1 MKYIFYSTTA
11 IPCET
16 DLAKAKEKLSFLGKP
31 KEYNCFHHDFKGFK
45 IENIFNDNLFVEE
58 INETIHFKCDVIIL
72 QFAFI
77 YTQFQFEV
85 SDSSSFGEILLN
97 DEKGNNF
104 YFKPR
109 EELKKIKIESL
120 HDIQTKLLLFNFYNI
135 ESFQDNFK
143 KFDVTLSL
151 HQQAPIIKDAIKK
164 HTLAIPS
171 MFSTTISTSTG
182 EIYIESNS
190 REQTNLIINHK
201 KLKVW
206 KNNKQDDGSYFF
218 NGDLEKLEEALIHYR
233 ITISLLYGHMYLLGA
248 VLTDAAKASE
258 DIQKNATLSAIIN
271 SGNAIAEFETKYMR
285 DSRQAINEFKG
296 EQRDLVLNIR
306 KNGLTAV
313 IGKSLE
319 KTINETL
326 PEEKL
331 KDINR
336 SDLYDQVNLTIKKI
350 KRAFPNLQPYQEAT
364 LDVAIHKLL
373 TKMGG
378 YDGDGGWIPWDRA
391 DFPIMTIDKHS
402 DMSKANVNELLDE
415 LKDYLPQK
423 RDRTAGSIKA
433 QAQGGEL
440 LEARISQYMEKNP
453 LPVDFGQ
460 RQIESRT
467 TKQRKIKAK
476 YERLRKEGH
485 IYDPEHWPEL
495 AGKALEWVKKQFQQD
510 MIKAQKGGIQ
520 TEANLRAKT

>member
-258 DIQKNATLSAIIN
+258 DIQKKITNKNPIFWDNLSLDIEYVQLEFVNIQRIISGQLVRLQNSTVLKNLYVEKHYEDFNNNIQQKIKHIFSLAKEVNSALINMSTPIKAKNDFRKAFDVEQKTDALGNVKNVKVWKRPVPKTEEELKDLSAITKEVERLLREQ
-271 SGNAIAEFETKYMR
+271 NAKKKKKKKPTKAE
-285 DSRQAINEFKG
+285 
-296 EQRDLVLNIR
+296 L
-306 KNGLTAV
+306 
-313 IGKSLE
+313 
-319 KTINETL
+319 
-326 PEEKL
+326 
-331 KDINR
+331 
-336 SDLYDQVNLTIKKI
+336 
-350 KRAFPNLQPYQEAT
+350 KRAEAYKPIPNWSAE
-364 LDVAIHKLL
+364 
-373 TKMGG
+373 
-378 YDGDGGWIPWDRA
+378 
-391 DFPIMTIDKHS
+391 
-402 DMSKANVNELLDE
+402 
-415 LKDYLPQK
+415 K
-423 RDRTAGSIKA
+423 RR
-433 QAQGGEL
+433 
-440 LEARISQYMEKNP
+440 ME
-453 LPVDFGQ
+453 
-460 RQIESRT
+460 
-467 TKQRKIKAK
+467 
-476 YERLRKEGH
+476 EG
-485 IYDPEHWPEL
+485 
-495 AGKALEWVKKQFQQD
+495 VK
-510 MIKAQKGGIQ
+510 
-520 TEANLRAKT
+520 EANKDWKKRNKINKKTGKTAEEEGEFDDL